1 MAGALVGGAFLS
13 ASLQVLFD
21 RMASPEFV
29 DFFRQRKLNKG
40 DVEKL
45 KIRLLS
51 VHKLCEDAEEKQLLD
66 PSVKEWLHNLKD
78 VVYDAEDVLDEIATE
93 ALQCKLDAEFQTT
106 ATKVRNSISTFFN
119 HFVKEI
125 EPKIKMLLDKLEYLA
140 RQKDDLG
147 LREGVGGESSKRF
160 ITTSLVEESDIF
172 GRDDDKETI
181 ISLLVS
187 DDASCN
193 ENLCV
198 IPIVGMGGI
207 GKTALAQLVYKDKMV
222 NEHFDLQAWVCVS
235 DEFDMLKLTKTM
247 LEEVD
252 SSANTNSK
260 NLNLLQLTLNEKLMG
275 KKFLLVLDDVW
286 NENYVDWEMLS
297 KPFKSGAPGSMVI
310 VTTRNDDV
318 ASIMRTVPTHRL
330 KTLLEE
336 DCWSLFAKHAFLD
349 GISDA
354 RPELEVIGRQI
365 VKKCEGLPLA
375 AKTIGALLRS
385 KLNVDEWENILK
397 SELWDSPIDKT
408 NILPALRLS
417 YKYLPP
423 QLKQCFAY
431 CSIFP
436 KDYVLEKDQ
445 VVLLWMAEGFLEE
458 TRNKG
463 MEEVG
468 EDYFLAL
475 ASRSLLEQ
483 YSSGNKSGFIMHDL
497 VNDLAKFVSGQ
508 FTFRL
513 EVDYSE
519 EIVEEDSPFFIL
531 KRKI

>member
-45 KIRLLS
+45 KIALLS
-51 VHKLCEDAEEKQLLD
+51 VHKLCEDAEEKQLTDL
-66 PSVKEWLHNLKD
+66 SVKQWLHMLKD

-93 ALQCKLDAEFQTT
+93 ALQRKLDAEFQTT

-125 EPKIKMLLDKLEYLA
+125 EPKIKELLGKLEYLA
-140 RQKDDLG
+140 RQKDVLG
-147 LREGVGGESSKRF
+147 LREGVGGESSKRL
-160 ITTSLVEESDIF
+160 ITTSLVEESNIF

-207 GKTALAQLVYKDKMV
+207 GKTTLAQLVYKDKMV
-222 NEHFDLQAWVCVS
+222 KEHFDLQAWVCVS
-235 DEFDMLKLTKTM
+235 DEFDVLKLTKTM
-247 LEEVD
+247 LEEVGL
-252 SSANTNSK
+252 SANNDSK

-310 VTTRNDDV
+310 VTTRNDNV
-318 ASIMRTVPTHRL
+318 ASIMCTVPIHRL

-336 DCWSLFAKHAFLD
+336 DCWSLFAKHAFLN
-349 GISDA
+349 GISNA

-385 KLNVDEWENILK
+385 KLDVDEWEKILK

-463 MEEVG
+463 M
-468 EDYFLAL
+468 
-475 ASRSLLEQ
+475 
-483 YSSGNKSGFIMHDL
+483 
-497 VNDLAKFVSGQ
+497 
-508 FTFRL
+508 
-513 EVDYSE
+513 
-519 EIVEEDSPFFIL
+519 
-531 KRKI
+531 